1 MLTSV
6 VVLVASA
13 FAGAPPLGPKTLE
26 TGKAVYEGAAGCVAC
41 HGVGGKGDG
50 PVAFAL
56 NPKPRDFTREP
67 FKAGDSVEQV
77 FATLTNGLA
86 NTKMVGFPQIKEPD
100 RWALAYYVVSFRPK
114 K

>member
-1 MLTSV
+1 VLASV
-6 VVLVASA
+6 VVATGAV
-13 FAGAPPLGPKTLE
+13 AGAPPRTAKTLE
-26 TGKAVYEGAAGCVAC
+26 LGKAVYEGGAGCVAC
-41 HGVGGKGDG
+41 HGQSGRGDG

-56 NPKPRDFTREP
+56 NPKPRDLTREP

-77 FATLTNGLA
+77 FATLTTGLA

-100 RWALAYYVVSFRPK
+100 RWALAYYVVSMRQK

>member
-1 MLTSV
+1 VAASLI
-6 VVLVASA
+6 VLVATA
-13 FAGAPPLGPKTLE
+13 LAGAPPLGPKTLE
-26 TGKAVYEGAAGCVAC
+26 SGKAVYEGAAGCVAC
-41 HGVGGKGDG
+41 HGAGGKGDG

-56 NPKPRDFTREP
+56 NPKPRDFTRDP

-86 NTKMVGFPQIKEPD
+86 GTKMPAFQQIKEPD